1 MLKSPLPVLLF
12 ANVISTSVVNLC
24 IPALPLL
31 AKDLCI
37 SAFIAQGTISIHM
50 FGSFL
55 GRIFWGPLSDIYG
68 RRFLLVRGL
77 AISILGLAGC
87 CLATNI
93 YYLLFFRA
101 IQAIGSGVVLI
112 ISMVIVSD
120 ISTGAKRAR
129 NLGFIEASWPISWI
143 FAPIIGSFLC
153 SISGWRANF
162 LFLFA
167 MQFFSL
173 LMVYLYIPETLDQ
186 SSRSKSFS
194 MGFSGYRLLLTN
206 PSFMIYASMPGLILS
221 GYMLFAVSAPFL
233 YTIDFKFTIQE
244 FAFIQ
249 ALPLLVSF
257 CMTLSYRSIIKK
269 LGEKTGL
276 YLGIGFYTTFALLN
290 ILMLLGIFTITPYR
304 LLFAI
309 CIQCLSSACLIP
321 ACCSLALN
329 NAPKGASG
337 TAASVISVLRNLIA
351 SICLIFGSM
360 IYTNGNP
367 KQMILS
373 ISLTIMLAFGLSIPL
388 VKKFKNA
395 GSNALPEK

>member
-1 MLKSPLPVLLF
+1 M
-12 ANVISTSVVNLC
+12 
-24 IPALPLL
+24 
-31 AKDLCI
+31 
-37 SAFIAQGTISIHM
+37 
-50 FGSFL
+50 
-55 GRIFWGPLSDIYG
+55 
-68 RRFLLVRGL
+68 VRGL

-93 YYLLFFRA
+93 YYLLIFRA

-120 ISTGAKRAR
+120 ISGGAKRAR
-129 NLGFIEASWPISWI
+129 NLGFIETSWPISWI

-186 SSRSKSFS
+186 TSRSKSFS

-206 PSFMIYASMPGLILS
+206 ASFMIYASMPGLILS

-257 CMTLSYRSIIKK
+257 CMTLSYRVVIKK
-269 LGEKTGL
+269 LGEKIGL

-290 ILMLLGIFTITPYR
+290 ILMLLGILAITPYV
-304 LLFAI
+304 LLFVI
-309 CIQCLSSACLIP
+309 CVQCLSSACLIP
-321 ACCSLALN
+321 TCCSLALN

-337 TAASVISVLRNLIA
+337 TAASVISLLRNLIV
-351 SICLIFGSM
+351 SVCLILGSM
-360 IYTNGNP
+360 IYINGNP
-367 KQMILS
+367 KHMILS
-373 ISLTIMLAFGLSIPL
+373 ISVTIILASGLSIPL
-388 VKKFKNA
+388 IKNFKNTE
-395 GSNALPEK
+395 SNALAKK